1 MATALLDVQSVVKE
15 ATRWWWFFLAT
26 GSAWLLA
33 AIIILR
39 FDYLSVGAI
48 AILFGT
54 LALLAGLNE
63 WMIIPLVSGGWKL
76 AHGVL
81 GALFV
86 GLGIVAYL
94 QPGGTFVA
102 LAAIMSFFFVFKGIF
117 DVVASVMTRL
127 LSPIWW
133 LQLAVGVVELLIGF
147 WAAGSWA
154 RSATVLVAWAGA
166 MALTRGVTELVVA
179 FRLRELRQAVDSV
192 GFSGAQPTGA

>member
-1 MATALLDVQSVVKE
+1 M
-15 ATRWWWFFLAT
+15 
-26 GSAWLLA
+26 
-33 AIIILR
+33 IILR

-63 WMIIPLVSGGWKL
+63 WLLIPLVTGGWKL

-86 GLGIVAYL
+86 VVGIVAYL

-102 LAAIMSFFFVFKGIF
+102 LAAVMSFFFVFKGIF
-117 DVVASVMTRL
+117 DIVTAAMTRL
-127 LSPIWW
+127 VSPIWW
-133 LQLAVGVVELLIGF
+133 LQLVVGVVELLIGF

-179 FRLRELRQAVDSV
+179 FRLRELRQATEPA
-192 GFSGAQPTGA
+192 GFSGAQPSGA